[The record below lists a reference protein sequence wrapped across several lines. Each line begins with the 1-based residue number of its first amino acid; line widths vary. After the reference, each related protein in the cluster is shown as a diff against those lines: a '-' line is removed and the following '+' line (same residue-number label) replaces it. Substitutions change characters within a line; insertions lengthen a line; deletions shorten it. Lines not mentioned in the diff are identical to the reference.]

1 MTDLQEQQA
10 DEREALLS
18 IYEGDENFKQVDP
31 NTFQYKYGE
40 DDHYKSFLVEIQ
52 WNENYPNE
60 LPNINMDAFYNRNLI
75 PAIKAKVKQALI
87 EEAEQW
93 LGCGMTY
100 TLFECLKDR
109 HIELT
114 AEQPEH
120 VQAQSIDLDNGGV
133 SAIKISDTDDANKKK
148 EPKKE
153 QLTKAQKRR
162 QWERT
167 DHKGDRPRGWDW
179 VDIVKH
185 LSQTGSKDSNDTTS
199 SMSSSNTNMGT
210 AAAAL
215 LQPLNI

>member
-1 MTDLQEQQA
+1 MADLQEQRA
-10 DEREALLS
+10 EELEALQS
-18 IYEGDENFKQVDP
+18 IYEGDTNFKQLDQ

-40 DDHYKSFLVEIQ
+40 DDHYKSFLVEIH
-52 WNENYPNE
+52 WTGDYPNE
-60 LPNINMDAFYNRNLI
+60 MPKINMDTFYNRNLI
-75 PAIKAKVKQALI
+75 PEVKAKILQALS

-109 HIELT
+109 QIDLT
-114 AEQPEH
+114 ADQPEH
-120 VQAQSIDLDNGGV
+120 ACTQSIDLDSVGV
-133 SAIKISDTDDANKKK
+133 SALKISDNTDANKRK
-148 EPKKE
+148 ELKKE

-185 LSQTGSKDSNDTTS
+185 LSQTGSKDSSDVNATISGANASIGLTTPI
-199 SMSSSNTNMGT
+199 
-210 AAAAL
+210 